1 MSRLDEIEKAW
12 QDMLLNCDGDLGA
25 FYGWVGYDDIKWLI
39 DRCCKLEKVREAA
52 QKSALAFSPLI
63 RKPGK
68 EYPADELIKALKEAE
83 EK

>member
-52 QKSALAFSPLI
+52 KTYLAKNTF
-63 RKPGK
+63 
-68 EYPADELIKALKEAE
+68 EYNDDCKAMIETLKEAE
-83 EK
+83 EQ